1 MQKKLVKQMLG
12 AGVDMQI
19 DMTAFTQEISA
30 KVTEFESKIKAG
42 DACMETVTSQF
53 KESINVNL
61 EKFRQAQS
69 NTPQPNE

>member
-42 DACMETVTSQF
+42 NACMETVTS
-53 KESINVNL
+53 
-61 EKFRQAQS
+61 
-69 NTPQPNE
+69 